1 MHTQSGLPV
10 PPFCFAFKL
19 QRLTIRFSCFND
31 TTNLSVCEIR
41 LFEDRIKI
49 FYDHSPLFS
58 GFLCLFTKETS
69 SEIINLTNRRL
80 TLLLQIVIIG
90 KVNQIY

>member
-49 FYDHSPLFS
+49 FYDYFPLFS

-69 SEIINLTNRRL
+69 SEIINLTNHRL
-80 TLLLQIVIIG
+80 TLLRQIVIIG

>member
-1 MHTQSGLPV
+1 MHAQSGLSV
-10 PPFCFAFKL
+10 PPFCFSFKV

-49 FYDHSPLFS
+49 FYGHSHPFS
-58 GFLCLFTKETS
+58 GFLCLLTKETPS
-69 SEIINLTNRRL
+69 KIINLTNRRL
-80 TLLLQIVIIG
+80 TLLWQIVIIG
-90 KVNQIY
+90 EVNQIY

>member
-1 MHTQSGLPV
+1 MHTQSGLSV
-10 PPFCFAFKL
+10 PPFCFTFKL

-41 LFEDRIKI
+41 LFEDRINF
-49 FYDHSPLFS
+49 FYDHPPLFS

-69 SEIINLTNRRL
+69 SEIINLTNHRL
-80 TLLLQIVIIG
+80 TLLRQIVIIG